1 MIEKYDGHIVRFV
14 SDEDELDADVRNH
27 LYETAGE
34 KIVLKMEKPF
44 NEWFLISGTQ
54 AIILA
59 ELNKVKG
66 YQDENNKS
74 LKSVRKQTR
83 HRLHKVET
91 LRANWIQTTVD
102 HSLPTTIIRSFN
114 STNHCRRLKSIS
126 E

>member
-1 MIEKYDGHIVRFV
+1 MV
-14 SDEDELDADVRNH
+14 
-27 LYETAGE
+27 
-34 KIVLKMEKPF
+34 
-44 NEWFLISGTQ
+44 LISGTQ

-91 LRANWIQTTVD
+91 LRANGFKQRVD
-102 HSLPTTIIRSFN
+102 HSLPPN
-114 STNHCRRLKSIS
+114 NNY
-126 E
+126 